1 MCGFFSIHKKNNYI
15 DNLDHSIQKIKLNLK
30 RRGPDSQTSLFL
42 DNNFKIN
49 QNINNIKNLIVA
61 SRLNIIDNNINSN
74 LPIISDCKQYIL
86 SFNGEIYN
94 FNQLKK
100 KYLDGIKLKTNS
112 DSEVLLYLLKH
123 RGEYVLNEL
132 NGIFSISFYDL
143 KKKKIIL
150 ARDRLGI
157 KPLYYY
163 FKNDSFSFSSDVKNF
178 LIFNDIDKKINK
190 NLSVLF
196 LNNISSVK
204 NNETFFEDIKK
215 IEGGKY
221 LVFNIEDFHIEKYKN
236 FWNISKN
243 IDLKNYKS
251 SELYNDLSKTIENQS
266 ISNREIAITL
276 SGGLDSSIIALL
288 LRDLY
293 PDKKLNAYSFTFS
306 QNKKIDEKYFSD
318 LATKK
323 FNLTKN
329 EISFDRKNLLDSI
342 RDTNYALSFP
352 AYGLSNVAQNL
363 VYKKINQD
371 GIRVCYDGQGADE
384 VFGGYHGYGSALM
397 FSNFKDFKIIT
408 FFTNFFNS
416 IKNKNMK
423 TRFYLNFLSRFLTPK
438 QYKFFFKIY

>member
-1 MCGFFSIHKKNNYI
+1 MI
-15 DNLDHSIQKIKLNLK
+15 
-30 RRGPDSQTSLFL
+30 
-42 DNNFKIN
+42 
-49 QNINNIKNLIVA
+49 
-61 SRLNIIDNNINSN
+61 
-74 LPIISDCKQYIL
+74 
-86 SFNGEIYN
+86 
-94 FNQLKK
+94 
-100 KYLDGIKLKTNS
+100 
-112 DSEVLLYLLKH
+112 
-123 RGEYVLNEL
+123 
-132 NGIFSISFYDL
+132 
-143 KKKKIIL
+143 
-150 ARDRLGI
+150 GI

-178 LIFNDIDKKINK
+178 LIFIIDKKINK

-323 FNLTKN
+323 FNLTTDD
-329 EISFDRKNLLDSI
+329 FDRKNLLNSI
-342 RDTNYALSFP
+342 RDTNYAALSKLWFKQCCTK
-352 AYGLSNVAQNL
+352 LSLQ
-363 VYKKINQD
+363 
-371 GIRVCYDGQGADE
+371 
-384 VFGGYHGYGSALM
+384 
-397 FSNFKDFKIIT
+397 
-408 FFTNFFNS
+408 
-416 IKNKNMK
+416 KNK
-423 TRFYLNFLSRFLTPK
+423 SRW
-438 QYKFFFKIY
+438 Y